1 MIYKICAKNLREA
14 KNLVLENA
22 LKDMIEAN
30 LVNVMINVK
39 NTIIVVLILRIFAQE
54 MEQVIKNL
62 KIFQMNCFN

>member
-1 MIYKICAKNLREA
+1 MIFKICAKNLREA

-54 MEQVIKNL
+54 MEQVIKNW